1 VVTASS
7 REAVRVRRPRPRG
20 LGGGRLIRGASA
32 WLPAQAPRNVQLQ
45 ELEETAGI
53 RWVDLYGGELQIGEA
68 LALLDPICRGELTP
82 RMARELVRSDVP
94 HDDRGYEGGRI
105 ALVRAFRTR
114 RVRREGGGEASL
126 FEPVRLLVGDDWLIS
141 CWHAPRVYRGLASG
155 IDHRDDASTE
165 LYRAVAAAWPT
176 GGGKTAADLA
186 YTARRQLAGATARV
200 PLGH

>member
-7 REAVRVRRPRPRG
+7 GRAVQVRRHRPRG

-32 WLPAQAPRNVQLQ
+32 WLPAQAPRRLQLQ
-45 ELEETAGI
+45 ELEEAAGI
-53 RWVDLYGGELQIGEA
+53 RWVDLYGGELRIGEA
-68 LALLDPICRGELTP
+68 LALLDPICGGELTP
-82 RMARELVRSDVP
+82 RMATDLVGSDVP
-94 HDDRGYEGGRI
+94 RDERGYEGGRI
-105 ALVRAFRTR
+105 ALMRAFRTR
-114 RVRREGGGEASL
+114 QVKREGGGEASL

-176 GGGKTAADLA
+176 GGGETAADLA

-200 PLGH
+200 TLGH